1 MHVIDLTDMEDAAI
15 VAGNPKYEI
24 TSNVSIRMVIGE
36 AVAWQRSAL
45 MSEYCLVI
53 VITIIYTQRARSA
66 ATAYHFSSVELWMNE
81 FAINDARSFGGR
93 RQQPQHE
100 QDLHLIVERNPANA
114 HHILKTRRLIVNRFS
129 ASCSKLLLFK
139 GFSAILV

>member
-45 MSEYCLVI
+45 MSEYCDYDHLH
-53 VITIIYTQRARSA
+53 
-66 ATAYHFSSVELWMNE
+66 AT
-81 FAINDARSFGGR
+81 
-93 RQQPQHE
+93 
-100 QDLHLIVERNPANA
+100 
-114 HHILKTRRLIVNRFS
+114 
-129 ASCSKLLLFK
+129 C
-139 GFSAILV
+139 

>member
-45 MSEYCLVI
+45 MSEYTV
-53 VITIIYTQRARSA
+53 
-66 ATAYHFSSVELWMNE
+66 
-81 FAINDARSFGGR
+81 
-93 RQQPQHE
+93 
-100 QDLHLIVERNPANA
+100 
-114 HHILKTRRLIVNRFS
+114 
-129 ASCSKLLLFK
+129 
-139 GFSAILV
+139 